1 MHKSIACNTFGVKQN
16 LQLDSQLCFALYA
29 ASRAVTSA
37 YRDVLSELDLTYPQY
52 LTLLALWEEDGVT
65 ISALGARLQLD
76 SGTLSPLL
84 KRLDGA
90 GLVERR
96 RSSEDE
102 RRVTVHLTPSGSD
115 LREHADQVQRRALSS
130 VDLTST
136 EIDTLRTLAKR
147 LCDSVAAEQ
156 TLQTRSPRAVAD
168 PNSHPDQQGAK

>member
-1 MHKSIACNTFGVKQN
+1 VKSN

-37 YRDVLSELDLTYPQY
+37 YRDALTELDLTYPQY
-52 LTLLALWEEDGVT
+52 LTLLALWENDGVT

-102 RRVTVHLTPSGSD
+102 RRVTVHLTPQGSSRVWLQPGR
-115 LREHADQVQRRALSS
+115 LR
-130 VDLTST
+130 
-136 EIDTLRTLAKR
+136 
-147 LCDSVAAEQ
+147 
-156 TLQTRSPRAVAD
+156 
-168 PNSHPDQQGAK
+168 